1 MPFLQDCFSTWHL
14 AETNWAGTQ
23 WPLAFSCCIQ
33 SQGINLSTANTCQS
47 HCGLQQ
53 EHKFL
58 AENEQMRIPV
68 EKDVAMLP
76 NYPRK
81 TISQRNQKK
90 RISYRLPDK
99 SRPSN
104 TWAVKNL
111 ALPERFLKIRFTICF
126 KHFSSLIFRV
136 FLSFQSLIDV
146 VSGSINT
153 V

>member
-1 MPFLQDCFSTWHL
+1 MFNVFPPRLLQHLTFSRNKLSRRMVTPGLFLLHPESGNRFVHCRYLPVTLRASTG
-14 AETNWAGTQ
+14 AQ
-23 WPLAFSCCIQ
+23 
-33 SQGINLSTANTCQS
+33 
-47 HCGLQQ
+47 
-53 EHKFL
+53 FL

-126 KHFSSLIFRV
+126 KHFSSLIFKESSY
-136 FLSFQSLIDV
+136 LSRALSMW
-146 VSGSINT
+146 
-153 V
+153 